1 MKFVAIAFV
10 IAVFALAAVQAA
22 TDVPNAT
29 ALARKFQEWFSK
41 ITKPTPDVPNAPDFQ
56 TKVLEWLA
64 HGAGH

>member
-29 ALARKFQEWFSK
+29 ALGEKFQEWFSK
-41 ITKPTPDVPNAPDFQ
+41 ITKPTPDVPNAP
-56 TKVLEWLA
+56 KLRERILEWVFN
-64 HGAGH
+64 GAGH